1 MKYQGKF
8 CKKVVSDSG
17 KTTCYP
23 MKYITEQLNNELLN
37 YKGELAKELQKAG
50 TDKAKQAQVYANM
63 KQKFEM
69 LTIDYI
75 KDIASNLTFLN
86 ETMSLISNMLAKDY
100 QEQHGYVNNVKP
112 VAEQN
117 VQMQKLNNQLSQAYQ
132 ASLNQYGFPK
142 SKAQSGSSSASNS
155 SKLKIE

>member
-1 MKYQGKF
+1 
-8 CKKVVSDSG
+8 
-17 KTTCYP
+17 

-37 YKGELAKELQKAG
+37 YKAELAKELQKAG
-50 TDKAKQAQVYANM
+50 TNKNAQAQVYANM

-86 ETMSLISNMLAKDY
+86 ETMSLISSMLARDY
-100 QEQHGYVNNVKP
+100 QENHGYVNNVKP
-112 VAEQN
+112 VTEQS
-117 VQMQKLNNQLSQAYQ
+117 VQMQRLNNQLSQAYQ
-132 ASLNQYGFPK
+132 ASLNQYGFPN
-142 SKAQSGSSSASNS
+142 SKAQSTSSSASNS